1 MKRSKR
7 IETLDKRPVNLDGYI
22 NEWPEMGFAAMSS
35 PYDPE
40 PSVRVENGKIVELD
54 GKKREDFDFIDQ
66 FIADYAI
73 NIELAERSMSVPAL
87 DIARMIVD
95 IHVSRKEILTLISG
109 ITPARMTEVINHL
122 NVVELMMG
130 MQKMRARKTPG
141 NQAHITNLKDDPVQI
156 AADAAEGALRGFAE
170 EETTMG
176 VARYAPLSSIAL
188 LIGSQAGRPGV
199 LTQCSAEEAT
209 ELELGIRGLTTY
221 AETLSVYGTEKVF
234 IDGDDTP
241 YSKAF
246 LNSAYAS
253 RGLKVRFT
261 SGSGS
266 EVLMGNS
273 EKKSMLYLE
282 CRCLYATKGAGS
294 QGIQNGS
301 VSCIGVPGAVP
312 GGIREVIG
320 ENLVAALLGLECASS
335 NDQSFS
341 NSDMRR
347 TARTM
352 LQFLPGTDFIFSG
365 YAAEPNYDNMF
376 AGSNFDAED
385 FDDYNVLQRDMQVD
399 GGLRPVTEE
408 EVIRVRRKAGKA
420 VQAVFRQ
427 LGLSPISDEQVEA
440 VTYAHG
446 SKDTLPRDVTAD
458 LMAAEDVLKRSITGV
473 DIVKA
478 LAETGYEDLAES
490 VLNMLKQRV
499 VGDYMQTSA
508 ILDRDFHVLSG
519 VNTPNDY
526 MGPGTGYRVEGE
538 RWEEIKRIPHII
550 NPQDI

>member
-1 MKRSKR
+1 MPRSKR
-7 IETLDKRPVNLDGYI
+7 IQALDARPVNLDGYI
-22 NEWPEMGFAAMSS
+22 NEWPEMGFVAMKS
-35 PYDPE
+35 PYDPR
-40 PSVRVENGKIVELD
+40 PSVRVENGRIVELD
-54 GKKREDFDFIDQ
+54 GKKREDFDFLDQ
-66 FIADYAI
+66 FIADHAI
-73 NIELAERSMSVPAL
+73 DISRCEKSMATSSL

-95 IHVSRKEILTLISG
+95 INVSRKQVLDVIAG
-109 ITPARMTEVINHL
+109 ITPAKMVEIINYL

-130 MQKMRARKTPG
+130 MQKMRARRQPG

-170 EETTMG
+170 EETTTG
-176 VARYAPLSSIAL
+176 VARYAPFNAMAL
-188 LIGSQAGRPGV
+188 LIGSQVGRKGV
-199 LTQCSAEEAT
+199 LTQCAVEEAT

-234 IDGDDTP
+234 VDGDDTP

-246 LNSAYAS
+246 LNAAYGS

-261 SGSGS
+261 SGAGS
-266 EVLMGNS
+266 EVLMGSS
-273 EKKSMLYLE
+273 EGKSMLYLE
-282 CRCLYATKGAGS
+282 CRCLFVTKGAGS
-294 QGIQNGS
+294 QGTQNGS
-301 VSCIGVPGAVP
+301 VSCIGVAASVP
-312 GGIREVIG
+312 SGIREVLG
-320 ENLVAALLGLECASS
+320 ENLVASLLGLECASS

-341 NSDMRR
+341 NSPMRR

-365 YAAEPNYDNMF
+365 YAAEPNYDNLF

-399 GGLRPVTEE
+399 GGLHPVKEE
-408 EVIRVRRKAGKA
+408 DVIRVRRTAGKA

-427 LGLSPISDEQVEA
+427 LGLTEITDEQVEA

-446 SKDTLPRDVTAD
+446 SHDTLSRDVAAD
-458 LMAAEDVLKRSITGV
+458 LMAAEEMMKRGVTGV
-473 DIVKA
+473 DVVKA
-478 LAETGYEDLAES
+478 LADSGYEELAQS
-490 VLNMLKQRV
+490 ILNMLKQRV

-508 ILDRDFHVLSG
+508 ILDENFKVMSG
-519 VNTPNDY
+519 VNTPNNY

-538 RWEEIKRIPHII
+538 RWEEIKAIPHII
-550 NPQDI
+550 DPNDL

>member
-7 IETLDKRPVNLDGYI
+7 IEPLDKRPVNLDGYI

-458 LMAAEDVLKRSITGV
+458 LMAAEDVLKRGITGV

>member
-7 IETLDKRPVNLDGYI
+7 IEALDQRAVNKDGFI
-22 NEWPEMGFAAMSS
+22 DEWPEMGFVAMSS
-35 PYDPE
+35 PYDPK
-40 PSVRVENGKIVELD
+40 PSITIENGVITELD
-54 GKKREDFDFIDQ
+54 GKKRADFDFLDQ
-66 FIADYAI
+66 FIADYTIRVDRAK
-73 NIELAERSMSVPAL
+73 ESMAL
-87 DIARMIVD
+87 SSLEIARMIVD
-95 IHVSRKEILTLISG
+95 IQTPRKEILRIISG
-109 ITPARMTEVINHL
+109 ITPAKMVEIINHL
-122 NVVELMMG
+122 NVVEMMMG
-130 MQKMRARKTPG
+130 MQKMRARKVPG

-156 AADAAEGALRGFAE
+156 AADAAEGALRGFSE
-170 EETTMG
+170 EETTTG
-176 VARYAPLSSIAL
+176 VARYAPFNAIAL
-188 LIGSQAGRPGV
+188 LIGSQVGRKGV
-199 LTQCSAEEAT
+199 LTQCAVEEAT

-266 EVLMGNS
+266 EVLMGSS
-273 EKKSMLYLE
+273 ERKSMLYLE
-282 CRCLYATKGAGS
+282 CKCLFMTKGAGA

-301 VSCIGVPGAVP
+301 VSCIGVTASVP
-312 GGIREVIG
+312 SGIREVIG

-352 LQFLPGTDFIFSG
+352 LQFMPGTDFIFSG

-408 EVIRVRRKAGKA
+408 EVIRVRREAGKA
-420 VQAVFRQ
+420 VQAVFKY
-427 LGLSPISDEQVEA
+427 LGLTEVTDEQVEA

-446 SKDTLPRDVTAD
+446 SKDTLKRDVASD
-458 LMAAEDVLKRSITGV
+458 LMAADDLMKRGITGIDV
-473 DIVKA
+473 VQA
-478 LAETGYEDLAES
+478 LMESGFTELAQS
-490 VLNMLKQRV
+490 ILNMLKQRV
-499 VGDYMQTSA
+499 IGDYMHTAA
-508 ILDRDFHVLSG
+508 ILDEDFQVMSG

-526 MGPGTGYRVEGE
+526 LGPGTGYRVTGK
-538 RWEEIKRIPHII
+538 RWEEIKAIPHRI
-550 NPQDI
+550 NVNEF

>member
-458 LMAAEDVLKRSITGV
+458 LMAAEDVLKRGITGV

-478 LAETGYEDLAES
+478 LAETGYENLAES

>member
-1 MKRSKR
+1 MRRSKR
-7 IETLDKRPVNLDGYI
+7 IETLDQRPVNLDGYI
-22 NEWPEMGFAAMSS
+22 NEWPEMGFVAMTS
-35 PYDPE
+35 PYDPKS
-40 PSVRVENGKIVELD
+40 SVKVANGRIVELD

-66 FIADYAI
+66 FIADYAM
-73 NIELAERSMSVPAL
+73 NVERAEASMAVSSL
-87 DIARMIVD
+87 EIARMIVD
-95 IHVSRKEILTLISG
+95 IHVSRKEILELVTG
-109 ITPARMTEVINHL
+109 ITPAKMTEVMNHL

-130 MQKMRARKTPG
+130 MQKIRARRTPG

-176 VARYAPLSSIAL
+176 VARYAPLSAMAL
-188 LIGSQAGRPGV
+188 LIGSQVGRPGV

-266 EVLMGNS
+266 EVLMGSS

-301 VSCIGVPGAVP
+301 VSCIGVTGSVP
-312 GGIREVIG
+312 SGIREVIA

-408 EVIRVRRKAGKA
+408 EVIHVRNKAARA
-420 VQAVFRQ
+420 VQAVFTQ
-427 LGLSPISDEQVEA
+427 LGLSPVTDAQVEA

-446 SKDTLPRDVTAD
+446 SKDTLDRDVTAD
-458 LMAAEDVLKRSITGV
+458 LMAAEDVLKRGITGIDV
-473 DIVKA
+473 VKA
-478 LAETGYEDLAES
+478 LAETGFVDVAES
-490 VLNMLKQRV
+490 VLSMLKQRV
-499 VGDYMQTSA
+499 VGDYMQTAA
-508 ILDRDFHVLSG
+508 ILDKDFHVLSG
-519 VNTPNDY
+519 INTPNDY
-526 MGPGTGYRVEGE
+526 MGPGTGYRVQGE
-538 RWEEIKRIPHII
+538 RWEEIKKIPHII

>member
-7 IETLDKRPVNLDGYI
+7 IEALDQRAVNKDGFI
-22 NEWPEMGFAAMSS
+22 DEWPEMGFIAMKS
-35 PYDPE
+35 PYDPV
-40 PSVRVENGKIVELD
+40 PSIRVENGVITELD
-54 GKKREDFDFIDQ
+54 GKKREDFDFLDQ
-66 FIADYAI
+66 FIADYSI
-73 NIELAERSMSVPAL
+73 RTDRAEESMAMSSL
-87 DIARMIVD
+87 SIARKIVD
-95 IHVSRKEILTLISG
+95 IETPRKEILKIISG
-109 ITPARMTEVINHL
+109 ITPAKMVEVINHL
-122 NVVELMMG
+122 NVVEMMMG
-130 MQKMRARKTPG
+130 MQKMRARRVPG

-156 AADAAEGALRGFAE
+156 AADAAEGALRGFRE
-170 EETTMG
+170 EETTTG
-176 VARYAPLSSIAL
+176 VARYAPFNAMAL
-188 LIGSQAGRPGV
+188 LIGSQVGRKGV
-199 LTQCSAEEAT
+199 LTQCAVEEAT

-266 EVLMGNS
+266 EVLMGSS
-273 EKKSMLYLE
+273 EQKSMLYLE
-282 CRCLYATKGAGS
+282 CKCLFMTKGAGC

-301 VSCIGVPGAVP
+301 VSCIGVAASVP
-312 GGIREVIG
+312 SGIREVMG

-352 LQFLPGTDFIFSG
+352 LQFMPGTDFIFSG

-408 EVIRVRRKAGKA
+408 EVIRVRREAGKA
-420 VQAVFRQ
+420 VQAVFKY
-427 LGLSPISDEQVEA
+427 LGLTEITDEQVEA

-446 SKDTLPRDVTAD
+446 SRDTLKRDVAAD
-458 LMAAEDVLKRSITGV
+458 LMAADDMMKRGITGV
-473 DIVKA
+473 DVVRA
-478 LAETGYEDLAES
+478 LSESGFTSLADS
-490 VLNMLKQRV
+490 ILSMLKQRV
-499 VGDYMQTSA
+499 IGDYMHTAA
-508 ILDRDFHVLSG
+508 ILDENFQVMSG

-526 MGPGTGYRVEGE
+526 LGPGTGYRVDGE
-538 RWEEIKRIPHII
+538 RWEEIKAIPHRIDA
-550 NPQDI
+550 NRF